1 MPRSLWVISCPA
13 GDLMDYQTVL
23 SAVESWPVDDR
34 VRLVQDV
41 WDRLPDLGREADL
54 TDEMKAELDRRIEE
68 MDRNPESGIPWE
80 VVKARLLAR
89 FQG

>member
-1 MPRSLWVISCPA
+1 
-13 GDLMDYQTVL
+13 MDYQTVL

-41 WDRLPDLGREADL
+41 WDRLPDQGHDADL

-68 MDRNPESGIPWE
+68 MDRNPQSGVPWE
-80 VVKARLLAR
+80 VVKERLLAR

>member
-1 MPRSLWVISCPA
+1 
-13 GDLMDYQTVL
+13 MDYQTVL
-23 SAVESWPVDDR
+23 SEVESWPVDDQ
-34 VRLVQDV
+34 VRLVHDV
-41 WDRLPDLGREADL
+41 WDRLPDQGHESEL

-68 MDRNPESGIPWE
+68 MDRNPGSGVPWE

>member
-1 MPRSLWVISCPA
+1 
-13 GDLMDYQTVL
+13 MDYQTVL
-23 SAVESWPVDDR
+23 SEVESWPVDDR

-41 WDRLPDLGREADL
+41 WDRLPDQGHEADL

-80 VVKARLLAR
+80 IVKARVLAR